1 MWWACA
7 GSRGKAYILLKF
19 HTLSVLARLVWGN
32 QETIWPLSWGAMTTQ
47 PSSRII
53 SLSKPKEDFS
63 KHQHSCRAVIGGRP
77 PLVKFGFPSE
87 RLLKLSEPRKHHPA
101 FLQQRA
107 RDSPEWPVSLAALTY
122 DASPRICEL
131 ARPKPLHR
139 DFMLPRE
146 VPTQVSTSAALARAS
161 LRLERLAEPCIRQVT
176 CCYKHSNPESLIHP
190 VSKAAQKAIV
200 SPRIIELAKPKKIHS
215 GYVPPRDPEWPVSK
229 AAKHAVATPRT
240 VELAQPGTRPPMGL
254 TLFNLDAFRVKET
267 AMKATCSHRIREL
280 SCPVQR

>member
-1 MWWACA
+1 MEHFMCECIARQLHQEVSSYSPLYKHTSFDRIHALAEPKQIAC
-7 GSRGKAYILLKF
+7 
-19 HTLSVLARLVWGN
+19 
-32 QETIWPLSWGAMTTQ
+32 E
-47 PSSRII
+47 SS
-53 SLSKPKEDFS
+53 P
-63 KHQHSCRAVIGGRP
+63 SCRAVIGGRP

-101 FLQQRA
+101 FLKQRA

-146 VPTQVSTSAALARAS
+146 V
-161 LRLERLAEPCIRQVT
+161 
-176 CCYKHSNPESLIHP
+176 
-190 VSKAAQKAIV
+190 SKAAQKAIA
-200 SPRIIELAKPKKIHS
+200 SPRTIELARPKKIHS

-267 AMKATCSHRIREL
+267 AMKATCSDRIREL